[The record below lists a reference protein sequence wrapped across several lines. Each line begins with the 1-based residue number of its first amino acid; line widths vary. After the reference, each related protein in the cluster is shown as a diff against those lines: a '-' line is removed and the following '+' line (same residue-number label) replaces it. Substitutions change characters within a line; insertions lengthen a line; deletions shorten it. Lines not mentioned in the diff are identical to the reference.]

1 MNAPDRTTPKRSEA
15 LTDGD
20 FWLDDPAAFEDPATT
35 IPTRA
40 STSTSSST
48 STIAPPPAAPRSNP
62 FAGSIPPPGW
72 SGSLP
77 AEPHRVQGPELGNRR
92 QFERHA
98 VDRPAKVTE
107 MDEFGNPG
115 PCWLCRLVDISRGGL
130 GVRSKRMVHMGRGVL
145 IELDGATPAAT
156 KLLYGVVRQS
166 RYVES
171 EGYAVGVQFRSVPTT
186 SAVRNWLSMRG
197 LRL

>member
-1 MNAPDRTTPKRSEA
+1 MDAPKKSTRAEE

-20 FWLDDPAAFEDPATT
+20 FWLDDPAAFEDPAVTL
-35 IPTRA
+35 RRSA
-40 STSTSSST
+40 S
-48 STIAPPPAAPRSNP
+48 APMARSAA
-62 FAGSIPPPGW
+62 FAGSVPPPGW
-72 SGSLP
+72 GALP
-77 AEPHRVQGPELGNRR
+77 AEPHRPTGGAELGNRR
-92 QFERHA
+92 QFERHS

-130 GVRSKRMVHMGRGVL
+130 GIRSKRMVHMGRGVL
-145 IELDGATPAAT
+145 IELDGTTPAST

>member
-1 MNAPDRTTPKRSEA
+1 MSAPDRSSSNRSEA

-20 FWLDDPAAFEDPATT
+20 FWLDDPAAFEDPAVTLK
-35 IPTRA
+35 P
-40 STSTSSST
+40 SS
-48 STIAPPPAAPRSNP
+48 APLPPARSAPL
-62 FAGSIPPPGW
+62 AGSVPPPGW
-72 SGSLP
+72 AGTLP
-77 AEPHRVQGPELGNRR
+77 AEPHRASPGADLSNRR
-92 QFERHA
+92 QFERHP

>member
-1 MNAPDRTTPKRSEA
+1 MDAPDRTSPTRSEA

-20 FWLDDPAAFEDPATT
+20 FWLDDPLAFEDPAVTLGSGGVY
-35 IPTRA
+35 PSRLP
-40 STSTSSST
+40 
-48 STIAPPPAAPRSNP
+48 PPPAGGAV
-62 FAGSIPPPGW
+62 APPGW
-72 SGSLP
+72 PASLP
-77 AEPHRVQGPELGNRR
+77 AEPHRLVERGDSGNRR
-92 QFERHA
+92 QFERHP

-130 GVRSKRMVHMGRGVL
+130 GIRSKRMVHMGRGVL
-145 IELDGATPAAT
+145 IELDGATPGAG